1 MTPRF
6 HEAAE
11 TEHLEAIAF
20 YESRQAGL
28 GGDYLEEFEAAL
40 SRVAEAPAR
49 FRIERKPNIR
59 RLSLIR
65 FPLKIIFRE
74 LNGVVQIL
82 AVAHKRRR
90 AVYWAGRL

>member
-11 TEHLEAIAF
+11 AEHLEAIAF
-20 YESRQAGL
+20 YESRRAGL
-28 GGDYLEEFEAAL
+28 GRVYLREFEAAL
-40 SRVAEAPAR
+40 SRIEDGPGR

-59 RLSLIR
+59 RLSLTR
-65 FPLKIIFRE
+65 FPLKVVFRE
-74 LNGVVQIL
+74 IEGVVQIL

-90 AVYWAGRL
+90 AGYWSGRL

>member
-1 MTPRF
+1 MIPRF

-11 TEHLEAIAF
+11 TEHLEAVAF

-28 GGDYLEEFEAAL
+28 GGDYLREFEGAL
-40 SRVAEAPAR
+40 SRIGEAPHR
-49 FRIERKPNIR
+49 FRIERAPNVR
-59 RLSLIR
+59 RLSLVR

-74 LNGVVQIL
+74 LEGSVQIL

-90 AVYWAGRL
+90 AGYWAGRL